1 VTALARAF
9 IAGVVVLGPSIGL
22 VALAVAQPP
31 IRIGVSLGQTG
42 AYAALAQNRL
52 RGSQLCVKHVN
63 EQGGVLGRKLQL
75 VVEDD
80 QSKGAI
86 AVGIYDRLISQ
97 DKVDLTLSPIGSP
110 LVDAVANVT
119 EKYHMPMVAPG
130 GGATSIFK
138 KGRRF
143 LFQVLSPSE
152 TWLEGFVEL
161 AARHG
166 LKTIA
171 LINER
176 TLFPKTVVEGASE
189 VARKKGLRVVFTE
202 SYPRGTTDFSGILD
216 RVRVAAPDAFAAAT
230 YVDDAIAI
238 TRQMKQH
245 NVNVKM
251 YALTIGVTLPRFYEE
266 LGRTAE
272 FVYGPSEWEP
282 ELVTLRAGGLIPIAR
297 QYPGAREFVEAHAR
311 EYPDGDLS
319 WHTAAGYA
327 GCQVLTEAVKRA
339 GTLDPEKIRDA
350 ILKLDFN
357 TVFGAFKVDPD
368 GLQIGHKTVLFQWQ
382 DGKRVIVWP
391 EELAPGKARFPTPP
405 WSQRR

>member
-1 VTALARAF
+1 MLNRRAFLCGTICTALGTPRAAR
-9 IAGVVVLGPSIGL
+9 
-22 VALAVAQPP
+22 AQPP

-52 RGSQLCVKHVN
+52 RGTLLCVKHAN
-63 EQGGVLGRKLQL
+63 EKGGVLGRKLQL

-80 QSKGAI
+80 QSKADI
-86 AVGIYDRLISQ
+86 AVRIYERLIGQ
-97 DKVDLTLSPIGSP
+97 EKVDLTLSPVGSP

-119 EKYHMPMVAPG
+119 EKNRIPMVAPG
-130 GGATSIFK
+130 GAATSIFK

-152 TWLEGFVEL
+152 AWLEGFVEL
-161 AARHG
+161 AVRHG

-171 LINER
+171 LINEG
-176 TLFPKTVVEGASE
+176 TLFPRTVVDGASE
-189 VARKKGLRVVFTE
+189 FAKKRGLQVVFTE
-202 SYPRGTTDFSGILD
+202 AYARGTTDFAAILG
-216 RVRVAAPDAFAAAT
+216 RVRAVAPDAVAAAT

-238 TRQMKQH
+238 TRQMKQLD
-245 NVNVKM
+245 VNVKM

-297 QYPGAREFVEAHAR
+297 QYPGAREFAEAHDR
-311 EYPDGDLS
+311 EYPGADLS
-319 WHTAAGYA
+319 FHTAAGYA
-327 GCQVLTEAVKRA
+327 SCQVLTEAVKRA
-339 GTLDPEKIRDA
+339 GTLDPEKIRDV
-350 ILKLDFN
+350 IVKLDFN

-368 GLQIGHKTVLFQWQ
+368 GLQIKHRPVLFQWQ
-382 DGKRVIVWP
+382 DGKKVIVWP
-391 EELAPGKARFPTPP
+391 EGLAPGKPRFPTPP
-405 WSQRR
+405 WSQRQ